1 MSDINFA
8 ELDTSPPTAAMDG
21 LITIA
26 GRPGVGK
33 STLMASCPD
42 AIIFSCDGGLRAL
55 ECRKVICDTW
65 TDLAEGIKGLSHQYE
80 AGDFSYEPVVVIDT
94 VDAARR
100 LLIDEV
106 CTTEDG
112 GKKTNPTQRDY
123 GTASNKLYAFL
134 KYLAKRPF
142 LVVALAHTIVKDTQ
156 DNIPASYT
164 LALGDTTNRTL
175 AAQSDLFLL
184 ALEAKDGKRYLMSD
198 WAGDSKDRTGFLP
211 KQMPLDWEAFAGEFA
226 AALDQVNSKGKKQ

>member
-8 ELDTSPPTAAMDG
+8 KLDASPPTAAMDG

-65 TDLAEGIKGLSHQYE
+65 TDLAEGVKTLSRQYE
-80 AGDFSYEPVVVIDT
+80 AGDFGYEPVVAIDT

-100 LLIDEV
+100 LLLDEI
-106 CTTEDG
+106 CTKDG
-112 GKKTNPTQRDY
+112 SKRDPTQRDY

-142 LVVALAHTIVKDTQ
+142 LVVALAHTIVKDAQ
-156 DNIPASYT
+156 DSIPASYT

-184 ALEAKDGKRYLMSD
+184 ALEEKGGKRYLLSD

-211 KQMPLDWEAFAGEFA
+211 AKMPLDWDAFAGEFK
-226 AALDQVNSKGKKQ
+226 AALGKANSKGTS